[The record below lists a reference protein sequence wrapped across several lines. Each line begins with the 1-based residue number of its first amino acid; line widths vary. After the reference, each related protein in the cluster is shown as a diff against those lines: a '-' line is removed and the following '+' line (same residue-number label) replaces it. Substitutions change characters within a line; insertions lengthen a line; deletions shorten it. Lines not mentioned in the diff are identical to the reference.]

1 MKRNLYFEDEIV
13 KNSFRPFMLKRLLK
27 YCGKYKGQTIGMIA
41 VGIIYAVLGTM
52 PSIALMLIVNYVLP
66 EGTTPAPNALVWA
79 MWILIGIAVAVLGTA
94 VMARLLV
101 KLSMNV
107 AYNIVYDLRCDLFDK
122 LMELSF
128 DYYDSHPSGKILVR
142 VTNYTD
148 GVANVFMN
156 DISNLINNVLLLL
169 FAFGATFILDARIA
183 LVVTA
188 ALVPLTVGIFFLSK
202 TLHKRASVD
211 KSKNSNLTAFV
222 AEDINGISVIQ
233 AFNREKLNG
242 DIHTELCD
250 KYRRAFMR
258 TTTIRELVNP
268 LSQVC
273 SRIICMLIVY
283 FAALVIIDKGLGV
296 PMSLGAVLAIDSCM
310 EIFSDSIGGICGR
323 IQKITEATTNLE
335 RIFDTLDSDV
345 DVKDCENAEI
355 LEVTKGDVTFD
366 EVNFSYVEGTSVL
379 ENFSLDVK
387 AGQTVAIVGATGAGK
402 TTIVNLLSRFYNLGG
417 GKVCIDGTDISRVTL
432 SSLRRNVGVMMQDSF
447 IFGMSVLENIRFSR
461 PEASDEECKSAAR
474 SVGAEE
480 FILRLENG
488 YDTEI
493 KEADTLSGGERQL
506 ISFARLM
513 LSDPKIIILDEAT
526 SHIDTETEK
535 SLQTSMNLALAGR
548 TAFVI
553 AHRLSTIRDADK
565 IIYIDNKSIA
575 ECGTHDELIER
586 KGKYYELINSGLSL

>member
-1 MKRNLYFEDEIV
+1 MKRNLYYEDEIV
-13 KNSFRPFMLKRLLK
+13 KNSFKPYMLKRLFK
-27 YCGKYKGQTIGMIA
+27 YCGKYKGETVGMIA

-66 EGTTPAPNALVWA
+66 SGSVLAPNALVWA
-79 MWILIGIAVAVLGTA
+79 AWILVGIAVAVVGTA
-94 VMARLLV
+94 LAAKLLV
-101 KLSMNV
+101 KFSMNV

-169 FAFGATFILDARIA
+169 FAFGATFILDWRIA

-188 ALVPLTVGIFFLSK
+188 ALVPLTVCIFFLSK
-202 TLHKRASVD
+202 ALHKRASVD

-242 DIHTELCD
+242 EIHTELCD
-250 KYRRAFMR
+250 KYRKAFMR
-258 TTTIRELVNP
+258 TTLVREAVNP

-273 SRIICMLIVY
+273 SRIICMLLVY
-283 FAALVIIDKGLGV
+283 FAALVIIDKGIGV
-296 PMSLGAVLAIDSCM
+296 PMSLGVVLAIDSCM

-323 IQKITEATTNLE
+323 IQRLTEATTNLE
-335 RIFDTLDSDV
+335 RIFDTLDSEV
-345 DVKDCENAEI
+345 DVKDCEGAVP
-355 LEVTKGDVTFD
+355 LKVTKGNVKFDDVS
-366 EVNFSYVEGTSVL
+366 FSYVEGTTVL
-379 ENFSLDVK
+379 EHFSLDVK

-402 TTIVNLLSRFYNLGG
+402 TTIVNLLSRFYNLDGG
-417 GKVCIDGTDISRVTL
+417 RVCIDGADISRVTL
-432 SSLRRNVGVMMQDSF
+432 SSLRRSVGVMMQDSF

-461 PEASDEECKSAAR
+461 PEASDEECKAAAR
-474 SVGAEE
+474 FVGAEE
-480 FILRLENG
+480 FILRLEKG

-493 KEADTLSGGERQL
+493 KEADTLSGGERQI

-513 LSDPKIIILDEAT
+513 LSDPRIIILDEAT

-535 SLQTSMNLALAGR
+535 RLQKSMNLALEGR

-553 AHRLSTIRDADK
+553 AHRLSTVRDADM
-565 IIYIDNKSIA
+565 IIYIEDKGIA
-575 ECGTHDELIER
+575 ECGTHDELLAK
-586 KGKYYELINSGLSL
+586 KGRYYELINS

>member
-283 FAALVIIDKGLGV
+283 FAALVIIDK
-296 PMSLGAVLAIDSCM
+296 
-310 EIFSDSIGGICGR
+310 
-323 IQKITEATTNLE
+323 
-335 RIFDTLDSDV
+335 
-345 DVKDCENAEI
+345 
-355 LEVTKGDVTFD
+355 
-366 EVNFSYVEGTSVL
+366 
-379 ENFSLDVK
+379 
-387 AGQTVAIVGATGAGK
+387 
-402 TTIVNLLSRFYNLGG
+402 
-417 GKVCIDGTDISRVTL
+417 
-432 SSLRRNVGVMMQDSF
+432 
-447 IFGMSVLENIRFSR
+447 
-461 PEASDEECKSAAR
+461 
-474 SVGAEE
+474 
-480 FILRLENG
+480 
-488 YDTEI
+488 
-493 KEADTLSGGERQL
+493 
-506 ISFARLM
+506 
-513 LSDPKIIILDEAT
+513 
-526 SHIDTETEK
+526 
-535 SLQTSMNLALAGR
+535 
-548 TAFVI
+548 
-553 AHRLSTIRDADK
+553 
-565 IIYIDNKSIA
+565 
-575 ECGTHDELIER
+575 
-586 KGKYYELINSGLSL
+586 

>member
-335 RIFDTLDSDV
+335 RIFDTLDSEV

-366 EVNFSYVEGTSVL
+366 DVNFSYVEGTSVL

-417 GKVCIDGTDISRVTL
+417 GRVCIDGTDISRVTL

>member
-1 MKRNLYFEDEIV
+1 MKRNLYFEDEID

-335 RIFDTLDSDV
+335 RIFDTLDSEV

-366 EVNFSYVEGTSVL
+366 DVNFSYVEGTSVL

-417 GKVCIDGTDISRVTL
+417 GRVCIDGTDISRVTL

>member
-1 MKRNLYFEDEIV
+1 MKRNLYYEDEIV
-13 KNSFRPFMLKRLLK
+13 KNSFKPYMLKRLLK
-27 YCGKYKGQTIGMIA
+27 YCKKYKGQAIGMIA
-41 VGIIYAVLGTM
+41 VGVIYAVLGTM
-52 PSIALMLIVNYVLP
+52 PSIALMLIVNRVLP
-66 EGTTPAPNALVWA
+66 EGTTLPPNALVWA

-169 FAFGATFILDARIA
+169 FAFGATFILDWRIA
-183 LVVTA
+183 VVVTV
-188 ALVPLTVGIFFLSK
+188 ALVPLTVAIFFLSK
-202 TLHKRASVD
+202 ALHARASVD

-242 DIHTELCD
+242 EIHTELCD
-250 KYRRAFMR
+250 KYRKAFMR
-258 TTTIRELVNP
+258 STMIREAVNP

-273 SRIICMLIVY
+273 SRIICMLLVY

-296 PMSLGAVLAIDSCM
+296 PMTLGVVLAIDSCM
-310 EIFSDSIGGICGR
+310 EIFSDCIGGICGR
-323 IQKITEATTNLE
+323 IQRLTEATTNLE
-335 RIFDTLDSDV
+335 RIFDTLDAEV
-345 DVKDCENAEI
+345 DVKDCDGAKP
-355 LEVTKGDVTFD
+355 LEVERGDVLFD
-366 EVNFSYVEGTSVL
+366 DVKFSYVEGATVL
-379 ENFSLDVK
+379 EHFSLDVK
-387 AGQTVAIVGATGAGK
+387 AGQTIAIVGATGAGK

-417 GKVCIDGTDISRVTL
+417 GRVCIDGTDISRVTL

-461 PEASDEECKSAAR
+461 PEASDEECKAAAR
-474 SVGAEE
+474 SVCAEE

-488 YDTEI
+488 YDTKI

-535 SLQTSMNLALAGR
+535 RLQSSMNLALEGR

-553 AHRLSTIRDADK
+553 AHRLSTIRGADK
-565 IIYIDNKSIA
+565 IIYIDNKSIS
-575 ECGTHDELIER
+575 EYGTHDELIEK
-586 KGKYYELINSGLSL
+586 KGRYYELINSGLSV